1 MHSSKPAN
9 PDSAL
14 LAEQLARVALG
25 DRAAFR
31 RVYELSSAHLF
42 GVALR
47 ILNRRDLAEEVLQ
60 ESFVSVWHKAGDY
73 QASMAAPM
81 TWLISVVRNRALDL
95 VRSAAQRHETALP
108 QDEDGRELDIEDGK
122 GDLLDML
129 GEATEALSV
138 RGCMDA
144 LDAPHRQ
151 SLALAYYHGLSH
163 SEVAEQMAAPLGS
176 VKAWVR
182 RGLDRLKRC
191 LEAQA

>member
-1 MHSSKPAN
+1 MPTPALH
-9 PDSAL
+9 PDSGL
-14 LAEQLARVALG
+14 LADQLARVALG

-31 RVYELSSAHLF
+31 RVYEMSSAHLF

-73 QASMAAPM
+73 QPSVAAPM

-95 VRSAAQRHETALP
+95 ARSAAMRHETSLP
-108 QDEDGRELDIEDGK
+108 QNEDGTEYDTQDEK
-122 GDLLDML
+122 GNLLDMF
-129 GEATEALSV
+129 EQATEALAV
-138 RGCMDA
+138 RGCMDT
-144 LDAPHRQ
+144 LDASHRQ
-151 SLALAYYHGLSH
+151 SLALAYYHGMSH
-163 SEVAEQMAAPLGS
+163 SEVAKHMAAPLGS

-191 LEAQA
+191 LEART

>member
-1 MHSSKPAN
+1 MSTPALH
-9 PDSAL
+9 PDSGL
-14 LAEQLARVALG
+14 LADQLARVALG

-31 RVYELSSAHLF
+31 RVYEMSSAHLF

-73 QASMAAPM
+73 QPSVAAPM

-95 VRSAAQRHETALP
+95 VRSAAMRHETSLP
-108 QDEDGRELDIEDGK
+108 QNEDGTEYDTQDEK
-122 GDLLDML
+122 GNLLDMF
-129 GEATEALSV
+129 EQATEALAV
-138 RGCMDA
+138 RGCMDT
-144 LDAPHRQ
+144 LDASHRQ
-151 SLALAYYHGLSH
+151 SLALAYYHGMSH
-163 SEVAEQMAAPLGS
+163 SEVAEHMAAPLGS

-191 LEAQA
+191 LEART